1 MAFFQAKTCSHKLR
15 KIENKNYHFDQ
26 SLPDPEQRIPNKQKK
41 IKKIKN
47 TIITSFQART
57 G

>member
-15 KIENKNYHFDQ
+15 KIENKNYRFDQ

-41 IKKIKN
+41 IKN

>member
-15 KIENKNYHFDQ
+15 KIKNKNYRFDQ

>member
-15 KIENKNYHFDQ
+15 KIENKNYRFDQ

>member
-15 KIENKNYHFDQ
+15 KIENKNYRFDQ

-57 G
+57 S